1 MLAASVRLLSENCLV
16 TLRFSK
22 NLNALPFRCLMNV
35 SFRTR
40 LGWDSGVSR
49 GTFALAG
56 VYATFFSG
64 VMHHCVV
71 RRSGSVP
78 TEIAEPTREAQSSRH
93 VCIETMQSKDF
104 SENLVI
110 CVNFQTQSTDIQ
122 YLDSK
127 IIYTISMR
135 IRYFIGIFQAVP
147 CGAGGLALIRGSRRI
162 TILRVCHIRQRS
174 KNNCNP

>member
-1 MLAASVRLLSENCLV
+1 MFDERVFPYSPQGGIQVFRRALSHSLV
-16 TLRFSK
+16 FTPRFSVALCTMPKVLSWIAQYLCVK
-22 NLNALPFRCLMNV
+22 NLAYMDFLHWL
-35 SFRTR
+35 
-40 LGWDSGVSR
+40 L
-49 GTFALAG
+49 
-56 VYATFFSG
+56 
-64 VMHHCVV
+64 

-135 IRYFIGIFQAVP
+135 IRYFIGVCYIMK
-147 CGAGGLALIRGSRRI
+147 CGAGAIYIFLRKNYKLFLVFGKRI
-162 TILRVCHIRQRS
+162 W
-174 KNNCNP
+174 

>member
-1 MLAASVRLLSENCLV
+1 MIFASMLAASVRLLSENYLV

-78 TEIAEPTREAQSSRH
+78 TEIAEPTQEAQSSSH
-93 VCIETMQSKDF
+93 VFIETLQSKDF
-104 SENLVI
+104 SENLAI
-110 CVNFQTQSTDIQ
+110 CVNFQIT
-122 YLDSK
+122 
-127 IIYTISMR
+127 
-135 IRYFIGIFQAVP
+135 V
-147 CGAGGLALIRGSRRI
+147 SRFHILTRAKI
-162 TILRVCHIRQRS
+162 TIQSFRHKKYYGHIPAFTVKS
-174 KNNCNP
+174 LSF